1 MLETRP
7 VRCSRKRRNKMR
19 KRMIKVSYR
28 VNQSLPFL
36 VVCSGIISRLV
47 EIMVVQSLLSV
58 PRRVWIIGSLLIVL
72 GSLLPDPVSL
82 FLIPFN
88 EIKDSEAWKAIKQ
101 QTVGNQII
109 F

>member
-1 MLETRP
+1 MLRDNLKAGGDNG
-7 VRCSRKRRNKMR
+7 S
-19 KRMIKVSYR
+19 
-28 VNQSLPFL
+28 
-36 VVCSGIISRLV
+36 
-47 EIMVVQSLLSV
+47 SV
-58 PRRVWIIGSLLIVL
+58 PSFCTKKDQKLVWIIGSLLIVL